1 MVRTV
6 SVADR
11 LSVVQSARYIR
22 ATRAGRSSGVEGGTM
37 TASGDEQAVIK
48 ARALRTREGQIPAL
62 RNRAGQHRRTAIP
75 AVPPPAARYPCPGGP
90 GTVVV
95 PAQPV
100 RARRCPAAA

>member
-37 TASGDEQAVIK
+37 TASGDEQAAIK
-48 ARALRTREGQIPAL
+48 ARALRTREGQLPASETGRVSTGVRRSRPSPGL
-62 RNRAGQHRRTAIP
+62 R
-75 AVPPPAARYPCPGGP
+75 
-90 GTVVV
+90 
-95 PAQPV
+95 
-100 RARRCPAAA
+100 